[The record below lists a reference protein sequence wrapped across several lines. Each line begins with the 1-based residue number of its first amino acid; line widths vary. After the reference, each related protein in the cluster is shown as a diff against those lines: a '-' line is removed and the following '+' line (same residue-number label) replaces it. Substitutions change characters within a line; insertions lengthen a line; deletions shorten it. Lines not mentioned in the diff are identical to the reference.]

1 MWSHLNQD
9 KVKEEVSK
17 QEEEYRE
24 YLRRTSQEMTKGWEN
39 SIENTRIRKGM
50 ERDAIK
56 ANAVV
61 QGMNLS
67 KAFSV
72 WGLHILNILI
82 DEQYSKQLVKMDETK
97 RQEIIQK
104 AEKLIQK
111 SKVGPRLLES
121 AALHCEVL
129 KEREIQIKF
138 RADQQEIRRQQ
149 DLQKSREILD
159 QAKEWV
165 KRSSERVLA
174 DRQRNDDWKLA
185 VKDFADKQSEI
196 RKENQ
201 KKKIQEEQDMIKAVN
216 AEYAEE
222 QRKKLE
228 YERRKKE
235 EFKKNM
241 LEAMAIK
248 EDKMKQEQAF
258 VDVEKVIIDTYVMG
272 KQDIVL
278 NKRSKQ
284 KIMQDNSYELRKKVG
299 EQYLITQKEIEAKI
313 LAEDA
318 KIRLAKGRNDLDIIE
333 RREQERKEQ
342 AERIKAMR
350 VEQQKEHLVQKQ
362 LKKKQSQDELDQ
374 ESMEQARN
382 KAVSLSFKDQ
392 KVRDARE
399 KVQEQR
405 KMLDE
410 QLKDQADVIETE
422 KEMDRRLRNLNH
434 SWAIDDDKNFYTYA
448 NTLLKDA
455 KEKGRPTLSLKRAV
469 DNYQRNNWIKCRDVD
484 NRDFLYSKVPIGLTH
499 DDRDPVPQPEDLIEK
514 LRLDELKDLNP
525 YKKEK

>member
-1 MWSHLNQD
+1 
-9 KVKEEVSK
+9 
-17 QEEEYRE
+17 
-24 YLRRTSQEMTKGWEN
+24 
-39 SIENTRIRKGM
+39 
-50 ERDAIK
+50 
-56 ANAVV
+56 
-61 QGMNLS
+61 
-67 KAFSV
+67 
-72 WGLHILNILI
+72 
-82 DEQYSKQLVKMDETK
+82 MDETK
-97 RQEIIQK
+97 RQDIIQK

-138 RADQQEIRRQQ
+138 RAGQHEIRRQQ
-149 DLQKSREILD
+149 DLDQSREILD

-165 KRSSERVLA
+165 KKSSERVLA
-174 DRQRNDDWKLA
+174 DRQRNDDWKLE
-185 VKDFADKQSEI
+185 VKDFADKQAQV
-196 RKENQ
+196 RKANQ
-201 KKKIQEEQDMIKAVN
+201 RKKIQEEQHMIKAVN
-216 AEYAEE
+216 DEYALE
-222 QRKKLE
+222 QQQKRD

-241 LEAMAIK
+241 LEAIAIK
-248 EDKMKQEQAF
+248 EDKMKQEATF
-258 VDVEKVIIDTYVMG
+258 EGVEKVIIDTYVKG

-278 NKRSKQ
+278 TKRSKQ
-284 KIMQDNSYELRKKVG
+284 KIMQDNSDALRKKVG
-299 EQYLITQKEIEAKI
+299 EQYLITQKETEAKKE
-313 LAEDA
+313 AEDA
-318 KIRLAKGRNDLDIIE
+318 KIRRAKGRTDLDIIE

-342 AERIKAMR
+342 AARIKVMR
-350 VEQQKEHLVQKQ
+350 VEQQKDHLIQKQ
-362 LKKKQSQDELDQ
+362 LKKKQSQEELDQ

-392 KVRDARE
+392 KVQAART

-422 KEMDRRLRNLNH
+422 MEMDRRLRNLNH
-434 SWAIDDDKNFYTYA
+434 KWHIDDDKNFYTYA
-448 NTLLKDA
+448 NSLLKDA

-514 LRLDELKDLNP
+514 LNLDELQDLNP
-525 YKKEK
+525 YKK